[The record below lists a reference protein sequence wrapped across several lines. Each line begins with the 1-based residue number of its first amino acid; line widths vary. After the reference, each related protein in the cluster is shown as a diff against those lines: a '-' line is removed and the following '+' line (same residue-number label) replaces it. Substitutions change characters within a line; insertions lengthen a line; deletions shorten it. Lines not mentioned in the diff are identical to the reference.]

1 MIPPAIETL
10 HRSNRNP
17 TQKQSKPYTEA
28 IETLHRRNRNPTQ
41 MQSKIPPQ
49 KQEKSLKL
57 ERRLQR
63 QERKGGVV
71 PYQGHNFKKNKP
83 PIKIFPFS

>member
-1 MIPPAIETL
+1 M
-10 HRSNRNP
+10 
-17 TQKQSKPYTEA
+17 KTEA
-28 IETLHRRNRNPTQ
+28 NPSGRNAVDGRRIGQ
-41 MQSKIPPQ
+41 IQIPPQ

-71 PYQGHNFKKNKP
+71 FYQGHNYKKQTP
-83 PIKIFPFS
+83 YKIFLFS

>member
-10 HRSNRNP
+10 HRS
-17 TQKQSKPYTEA
+17 
-28 IETLHRRNRNPTQ
+28 NRNPTQ

-71 PYQGHNFKKNKP
+71 FYQEHNFKKQTPYKT
-83 PIKIFPFS
+83 FSLFLIVCQNLSFFKVRTIIYL